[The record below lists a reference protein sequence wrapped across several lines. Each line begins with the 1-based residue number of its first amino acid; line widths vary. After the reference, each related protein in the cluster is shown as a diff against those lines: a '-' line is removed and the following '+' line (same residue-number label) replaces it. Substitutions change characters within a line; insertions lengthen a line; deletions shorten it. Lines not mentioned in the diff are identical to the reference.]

1 MKRVYSALHSKSG
14 QTIRI
19 HSFKKFRRIIP
30 SVKLIQNIFFSLRFF
45 VKWYQMPAPKFDL
58 SCWEIKKSKNTRRG
72 TQCPLLEIMATN
84 WPHKTKTN
92 SMEILCDWIFLTQL
106 HNFAQF
112 VSFYFQF
119 WFYCIRL
126 YILLV

>member
-58 SCWEIKKSKNTRRG
+58 SCWEIKKKVKTRGEEHSVHCLKLWLQIDRIKPKQ
-72 TQCPLLEIMATN
+72 TQWKFCVIE
-84 WPHKTKTN
+84 
-92 SMEILCDWIFLTQL
+92 FFL
-106 HNFAQF
+106 HNCTISLSLWVFIFNFDFIVF
-112 VSFYFQF
+112 VCIFY
-119 WFYCIRL
+119 
-126 YILLV
+126 